1 MGNFLYGAKVA
12 EAIREETRVEVGTLS
27 EQHGIVPKLV
37 AVLVGDNPASRTYVG
52 AKRRACEAVGIA
64 GETVQ
69 LANDITTQTL
79 LEVVQNLNRDP
90 VVDAILVQLPLPSH
104 VDKVAVL
111 NAVDPAK
118 DVDGFHPVNVGRTC
132 INSAGVAPCTP
143 AGIVELLKRYR
154 VRIAG
159 ARAVIVGRSDIVGK
173 PLALLLLHEH
183 ATVTVCHSKTKEL
196 PKQTQRADILV
207 GAMGRPAFIR
217 GKHIRKG
224 AVVVDVG
231 VNRVDSR
238 KEVLKLF
245 GKQGKE
251 ARERLKKFDEK
262 GYVLVGDVH
271 PREGKAK
278 ARSITP
284 VPGGVG
290 PLTVAMLVRNTL
302 TLAKMRR
309 VPRQAA
315 AAGR

>member
-1 MGNFLYGAKVA
+1 MGKLIYGTKIA
-12 EAIREETRVEVGTLS
+12 EAIREETRVEVAALRK
-27 EQHGIVPKLV
+27 HMPAPKLV
-37 AVLVGDNPASRTYVG
+37 AILVGDNPASRSYVA
-52 AKRRACEAVGIA
+52 AKHRACEAA
-64 GETVQ
+64 GVLSETVH
-69 LANDITTQTL
+69 LAHDITTQTL
-79 LEVVQNLNRDP
+79 LEIVQNLNRDP
-90 VVDAILVQLPLPSH
+90 VVDAILVQLPLPPH

-111 NAVDPAK
+111 HAVDPAK

-143 AGIVELLKRYR
+143 SGIVEILKRSR
-154 VRIAG
+154 VRITG

-173 PLALLLLHEH
+173 PLALLLLHKN
-183 ATVTVCHSKTKEL
+183 ATVTVCHSKTKDLVKE
-196 PKQTQRADILV
+196 TQRADILV
-207 GAMGRPAFIR
+207 GAMGRPAFLR
-217 GKHIRKG
+217 GKHIRRG

-245 GKQGKE
+245 GRQGKE
-251 ARERLKKFDEK
+251 SRERLKKFDER

-271 PREGKAK
+271 PREGRAK
-278 ARSITP
+278 ARAITP

-302 TLAKMRR
+302 SLAKTRR
-309 VPRQAA
+309 GAEKTA

>member
-12 EAIREETRVEVGTLS
+12 EALREETRVEVAALS

-37 AVLVGDNPASRTYVG
+37 AILVGDNPASRTYVG
-52 AKRRACEAVGIA
+52 AKRRACEAVGISS
-64 GETVQ
+64 ETVQ

-90 VVDAILVQLPLPSH
+90 VADAILVQLPIPSH

-143 AGIVELLKRYR
+143 AGIVELLKRSR

-183 ATVTVCHSKTKEL
+183 ATVTVCHSKTKDL
-196 PKQTQRADILV
+196 HKQTQRADILV
-207 GAMGRPAFIR
+207 GAMGKTAFLR

-238 KEVLKLF
+238 KEILKLF
-245 GKQGKE
+245 GRQGKE
-251 ARERLKKFDEK
+251 SRERLKRFDER

-278 ARSITP
+278 ARAITP

-302 TLAKMRR
+302 SLAKARR
-309 VPRQAA
+309 GPEQAA